1 MKAIFLQVVLAMQMV
16 RLYSLLLEI
25 LIFLLVLLWVLR
37 WVLWV
42 LLWVLKVRALLR
54 EVVVP

>member
-1 MKAIFLQVVLAMQMV
+1 MRVIFPQVVLAMQMV
-16 RLYSLLLEI
+16 RLYSLLLGI
-25 LIFLLVLLWVLR
+25 LIFLLALL

-42 LLWVLKVRALLR
+42 LWALKVRALLR

>member
-1 MKAIFLQVVLAMQMV
+1 MRAISPQVVLAMQMV
-16 RLYSLLLEI
+16 RLYSLLLGI
-25 LIFLLVLLWVLR
+25 LIFLLALL

-42 LLWVLKVRALLR
+42 LWALKVRALLR